1 MNVSLGI
8 TKSDDRKINKK
19 IKWVLKS
26 VDCVLKY
33 DTSVAD
39 PTVTISKDII
49 DREDLK
55 DINYMYIPK
64 FARYYFITD
73 IVHAMGHV
81 VDISGHTDVLSTVES
96 KLASKQ
102 AYIVR
107 NEYDYNPYY
116 QDSQLPIR
124 SDKQYIKLNVG
135 IVGNDSHIYIT
146 VNNGKKIGEAE

>member
-1 MNVSLGI
+1 MDVSLGI
-8 TKSDDRKINKK
+8 NKSDERKINKK
-19 IKWVLKS
+19 IEWVLKS

-33 DTSVAD
+33 DTSVTD
-39 PTVTISKDII
+39 PTVTISKEII

-64 FARYYFITD
+64 FGRYYFITD
-73 IVHAMGHV
+73 MVHVMGHV
-81 VDISGHTDVLSTVES
+81 MDISGHTDVLSTVKS
-96 KLASKQ
+96 KLTNKQ

-107 NEYDYNPYY
+107 NEYDNNPYY

-135 IVGNDSHIYIT
+135 TVGNASHIYIT